1 MSARMTFKIMVMLL
15 SVSMLVLAFK
25 GNGVSVKAEG
35 EVATIRVLN
44 PETNDSFFILK
55 ASEHPIGSVFTAVF
69 SITHVEK
76 LIAWE
81 ISVSWNNSI
90 VNFQEVSIPDDNVFA
105 SAIDGATLIT
115 FVSNDVVD
123 DTGYLKVNAT
133 LSPET
138 PVDVTNQG
146 VLCQVNFTIQQLP
159 SDEVLCTEITFVQQ
173 ETFVVLDLGQK
184 PVFTMSAYI
193 CILNFSPIP
202 DIDEDGIVNFD
213 DIMAVADAFGSYPA
227 HPRWNPHGD
236 LDLDGRITMADMAV
250 TLTNFGKSYP

>member
-1 MSARMTFKIMVMLL
+1 MSARMAFKIMVMLL
-15 SVSMLVLAFK
+15 SVSMLVLALK

-55 ASEHPIGSVFTAVF
+55 ASEYPIGSVFTAVF

-76 LIAWE
+76 LVAWE

-90 VNFQEVSIPDDNVFA
+90 VNFQNVSIPDGNVFA

-115 FVSNDVVD
+115 SASSDVVD

-133 LSPET
+133 LLPET

-173 ETFVVLDLGQK
+173 ETFVVLELGQK
-184 PVFTMSAYI
+184 PVFTTSAYL

-202 DIDEDGIVNFD
+202 DINDDGVIKFD
-213 DIMAVADAFGSYPA
+213 DVMAVVDAFGSYPT
-227 HPRWNPHGD
+227 HLRWNPHVD
-236 LDLDGRITMADMAV
+236 LDLNGRITMADIVVILM
-250 TLTNFGKSYP
+250 NFGKTYP